1 MGYPTKVQL
10 IQRQA
15 SEQWYINF
23 PAAIAHAMEFTKG
36 ELVEW
41 VIQDKLTLLLNRTE
55 KRQADA
61 ADGGRKK
68 KR

>member
-15 SEQWYINF
+15 SEQWYVNF

-41 VIQDKLTLLLNRTE
+41 VIQDKLTLLLDRTE
-55 KRQADA
+55 KRQADQ